1 MAVPM
6 DGWMDGS
13 GSSSSSSSS
22 TSISAREMDWKYQA
36 REGCHEVDT
45 FVHTKPT
52 FRPQIR
58 NHHGK
63 LESFTRVPL
72 RIVADSLRK
81 WAEFPAALDVDQ
93 SEGAWKWKELRAF
106 SISTAQT
113 RPQGEEHGH
122 IFAENLF
129 SMPVW
134 TWTRVRARGIG
145 RTLNHFNIHSPNSSS
160 SRALVGGEHE
170 AFLPQVR
177 TEMGAVFSFKAKSNS
192 STPLSNSS
200 TPLYGESKSLPCGTD
215 LHLNSSGESKSPRDL
230 RGSPPNAKSNSST
243 PSTNSMLPRRGVLK
257 STLSNV
263 LGVASK

>member
-63 LESFTRVPL
+63 LESFTRC
-72 RIVADSLRK
+72 
-81 WAEFPAALDVDQ
+81 FPAALDVDQ

-177 TEMGAVFSFKAKSNS
+177 TEMGAVFSFKSRKVSPAEPTST
-192 STPLSNSS
+192 STPPESRRVRETSEAPLPMRSP
-200 TPLYGESKSLPCGTD
+200 TPQLPQLTRCY
-215 LHLNSSGESKSPRDL
+215 RDEEC
-230 RGSPPNAKSNSST
+230 
-243 PSTNSMLPRRGVLK
+243 
-257 STLSNV
+257 
-263 LGVASK
+263 